1 MSEKTLSRRT
11 LVLLVALPALLCGAI
26 GLTHPAHLNAG
37 AAEYWRNM
45 HIALIPIFPL
55 IGVAPWLIARRAGP
69 WFGRA
74 AALLGYGFAVFYT
87 SLDLLAGVAGGA
99 LVASGHPDST
109 GQVFAVAR
117 ALGSIGVVSLVLGC
131 IVAGIAAY
139 RVAGLSALPGALIAA
154 VGAVLIQPG
163 HVYLGLGTGAM
174 LLTAGGFVI
183 LAFSV
188 TRASPAT

>member
-1 MSEKTLSRRT
+1 MSRRT

-26 GLTHPAHLNAG
+26 GLTHPANLTGG

-55 IGVAPWLIARRAGP
+55 IGVAPWLIARRAGVR
-69 WFGRA
+69 FGRA
-74 AALLGYGFAVFYT
+74 SALFGYGFAIFYT

-99 LVASGHPDST
+99 LVASGHADST
-109 GQVFAVAR
+109 GQVFAIAR
-117 ALGSIGVVSLVLGC
+117 ALGLIGVVSLVLGC
-131 IVAGIAAY
+131 VVAGIAAY

-154 VGAVLIQPG
+154 VGAALIQPG
-163 HVYLGLGTGAM
+163 HIYLGLGTVAM
-174 LLTAGGFVI
+174 LLTAGGFII

-188 TRASPAT
+188 TRPAATQPA